1 MKKLVFLLLMAV
13 VFAGI
18 VSAIDTAHPPGEIA
32 PETVLAE
39 YGVQQDVVT
48 QPAVLVLAMPVT
60 VEPSSFQAVMAL
72 YNYEETAIQ
81 PQGGA
86 IPVIN
91 TGQFGAEPAAE
102 TIARTITEADYYL
115 RC

>member
-1 MKKLVFLLLMAV
+1 MKKLIFLLILAV
-13 VFAGI
+13 AFAGI
-18 VSAIDTAHPPGEIA
+18 VSAIDTAHPPGVMTINMSDTQA
-32 PETVLAE
+32 TLYGDSADGRAVTPDTVLVALPAMAE
-39 YGVQQDVVT
+39 
-48 QPAVLVLAMPVT
+48 L
-60 VEPSSFQAVMAL
+60 SSFQAVMAL

-91 TGQFGAEPAAE
+91 TGQIGAVS
-102 TIARTITEADYYL
+102 IAGAGYHL